1 MDPLPIPKK
10 GSYAIAKYM
19 RLKDRFVKHDIL
31 RRDNTHRHVDN
42 EKLITN
48 IFLGFDIAPI
58 MISAKDG
65 KYFVIGGGH
74 RLYKIRMFMQDE
86 LKALIPTTND
96 MRLYSQ
102 LSAEDKDTFDNFKLN
117 LIIYKDLTPRQEEDI
132 CSYNNFHDP
141 NSNGEFVQQRIQSAP
156 MCGLAVKL
164 SETHKN
170 TLSKVKHVV
179 GTKGDGRVVSYS
191 WTVVVLTNFHHG
203 RVLYGRKLT
212 PIKNKE
218 LCESLISIPIDEQ
231 RLTREFEMLMAVI
244 DSKQTNLKYPSYVLA
259 TVQAIMLTD
268 QTYSEITRESG
279 SGFLL
284 GRWAREVAGFL
295 DDMLVNIRSGP
306 LRTRWDMLADTKG
319 LDPNLPSSCGER
331 VNIFLDWRRR
341 DSNLLPT
348 LPAGN
353 DDDPDAP
360 DSNSDSEPD
369 SDSPSDSGPDYRVG
383 DFVWINCEGPSDKCD
398 LARIIAC
405 FPDGSFRIEWW
416 YRGWKSKPCA
426 SIPDEA
432 WSVVTEEDLV
442 LDNDRIDIIDG
453 DCIEEHAD
461 RYVHE
466 KARKKFMWTRPAP
479 GRKQVYK
486 VIDTIRKKD
495 LMWKPS
501 PDQRA
506 FARAQFEDPAIADT
520 VIDGMVC
527 DDYRDF
533 IKQLNNYLAFTE
545 SRKRKRE

>member
-1 MDPLPIPKK
+1 MGEPLPIPKK
-10 GSYAIAKYM
+10 GTYAIAKYM
-19 RLKDRFVKHDIL
+19 RLKDRFVKHAIL
-31 RRDNTHRHVDN
+31 RQDNTYRQVDN
-42 EKLITN
+42 EKIITN
-48 IFLGFDIAPI
+48 IFLGFDLGSIL
-58 MISAKDG
+58 ISAKDG
-65 KYFVIGGGH
+65 KYFIIGGGH
-74 RLYKIRMFMQDE
+74 RLYPIRMFMQDE
-86 LKALIPTTND
+86 MKALIPTTND

-102 LSAEDKDTFDNFKLN
+102 LSAEDKDKFDKFKLN
-117 LIIYKDLTPRQEEDI
+117 LIIYKDLTPRQIEDI
-132 CSYNNFHDP
+132 CTDNNHHLP
-141 NSNGEFVQQRIQSAP
+141 TSHGELVQQRILTAP
-156 MCGLAVKL
+156 MCHLAFKL
-164 SETHKN
+164 SETHRN

-179 GTKGDGRVVSYS
+179 GTKGGGRVMSYS
-191 WTVVVLTNFHHG
+191 WTIVVLANFHHG

-218 LCESLISIPIDEQ
+218 LCESLRSMPIDEQ
-231 RLTREFEMLMAVI
+231 RLTREFEKLMAVI

-268 QTYSEITRESG
+268 QTYSAE
-279 SGFLL
+279 
-284 GRWAREVAGFL
+284 EVAGFL

-306 LRTRWDMLADTKG
+306 LRTRWDMLAHTKG

-348 LPAGN
+348 LPDDD

-360 DSNSDSEPD
+360 DSNSGGDSDAD
-369 SDSPSDSGPDYRVG
+369 SDSPSDADADSDSVPLYHVG
-383 DFVWINCEGPSDKCD
+383 DFVWVNSEGPSDKCE

-405 FPDGSFRIEWW
+405 FPDGSYRIEWW

-506 FARAQFEDPAIADT
+506 FARTQFEDPAIADT

>member
-10 GSYAIAKYM
+10 GSYAIAKYI

-65 KYFVIGGGH
+65 KYFIIGGGH

-86 LKALIPTTND
+86 MKALIPTTND

-102 LSAEDKDTFDNFKLN
+102 LSAEDKDKFDKFKLN

-141 NSNGEFVQQRIQSAP
+141 NSHGEFVQQRIQSAP

-179 GTKGDGRVVSYS
+179 GAKGDGRVVSYS
-191 WTVVVLTNFHHG
+191 WTVVVLANFYHG

-218 LCESLISIPIDEQ
+218 LCESLISMPIDEQ
-231 RLTREFEMLMAVI
+231 RLTREFEKLMAVI

-268 QTYSEITRESG
+268 QTYTAE
-279 SGFLL
+279 
-284 GRWAREVAGFL
+284 EVAGFL

-306 LRTRWDMLADTKG
+306 LRTRWDMLAHTKG

-348 LPAGN
+348 LPGN
-353 DDDPDAP
+353 DDDDPDAP
-360 DSNSDSEPD
+360 DSNSGGDSDSDSDAD
-369 SDSPSDSGPDYRVG
+369 SDSPSDSDPDYRVG
-383 DFVWINCEGPSDKCD
+383 DFVWVNSEGPSDKCD
-398 LARIIAC
+398 LARIIAR
-405 FPDGSFRIEWW
+405 FPDESFRIEWW

-432 WSVVTEEDLV
+432 WSVVTKEDLV
-442 LDNDRIDIIDG
+442 LDNDITQIIDG

-479 GRKQVYK
+479 GRKQMYK

-506 FARAQFEDPAIADT
+506 FARTQFEDSAIADT